1 MSNFSWKYYAP
12 FVKLKTKKMG
22 AVAPIKNKKFI
33 YPAAFIER
41 PKYDLALLHENPFR
55 FFEA

>member
-1 MSNFSWKYYAP
+1 MEILCTFYK
-12 FVKLKTKKMG
+12 VKNKKMG

-41 PKYDLALLHENPFR
+41 PKYDLALLQENPFR

>member
-1 MSNFSWKYYAP
+1 MEILCTFYK
-12 FVKLKTKKMG
+12 VKNKKMG
-22 AVAPIKNKKFI
+22 ALAPIKNKKFI

-41 PKYDLALLHENPFR
+41 PKYDLALLQENPFR